1 MLTIKFSTS
10 STELVKN
17 RQFNSLHDA
26 QCWAL
31 DDIQEYLPFSLL
43 HDIEQPI
50 EIDGLTWQT
59 KFTDDYYLVT
69 CSGAGKIEYHYKFI
83 NDSYILPTKES

>member
-1 MLTIKFSTS
+1 MLSIKFLTS
-10 STELVKN
+10 SVELLVEN

-31 DDIQEYLPFSLL
+31 DDIQDYLPFSLL
-43 HDIEQPI
+43 HDIGQPI

-59 KFTDDYYLVT
+59 KFTDDCYIVT
-69 CSGAGKIEYHYKFI
+69 CSGAEYHYKFI